1 MMIAKADSGE
11 NRDCGRRGP
20 YTKVSITDPFRSQNF
35 PQVLWS
41 NLRVLGM
48 LNSPFGPAMAKRS
61 VCMRPVESNMVF
73 GGFEPAVFHDTV
85 SNDASVEELLS
96 FERMLADLSARFAN
110 VSAEKVE
117 FEIQLAQ
124 MTLRQFL
131 GFDRC
136 SFGEFNQDGSISV
149 ISSSANGDVGPLPIG
164 PFVPHLPW
172 YLSKLLAGERVA
184 FQNVGDE
191 LPSEAVIEAE
201 YWRDLGLHSL
211 LSIPFRIGGRIVG
224 AIAFAAFR
232 ETRAWPDDL
241 ITRLKLVGEVFA
253 QAIARKREQ
262 EKLVAAM
269 AEIKVLKD
277 RLEQENSYLQHAALI
292 RPPQGLTSRSPR
304 FLSVIEEAMQVAHT
318 GSTVL
323 LLGETGSGK
332 EVLAQ
337 AIHDA
342 SARKDRPMIKVNC
355 AALPASLIESEL
367 FGREKGAFTGA
378 LARQP
383 GRFEIADGS
392 TIFLDEVGE
401 LPIEL
406 QPKLLRVLQEGEFER
421 LGSTKTIRVDARVI
435 AASNR
440 PLAQAVKEGKF
451 REDLFYRLDV
461 FPIEVPPLRERRED
475 IPLLSWTFVKE
486 FSNSMG
492 KRIEEIADESMSVLQ
507 EYHWPGNVRELRN
520 VIERAMILNNCPKL
534 CIKLGHMTLRPIAL
548 KATAGS
554 LDEAERAIILQ
565 AVEQCNWRIRG
576 SNGAAA
582 LLDIKPT
589 TLESRIKKLGLIPR
603 R

>member
-1 MMIAKADSGE
+1 LSIDRSAKV
-11 NRDCGRRGP
+11 NP
-20 YTKVSITDPFRSQNF
+20 HI
-35 PQVLWS
+35 S
-41 NLRVLGM
+41 N
-48 LNSPFGPAMAKRS
+48 
-61 VCMRPVESNMVF
+61 
-73 GGFEPAVFHDTV
+73 H
-85 SNDASVEELLS
+85 ASRNELQA

-110 VSAEKVE
+110 IPAEQVEAEIHSAQV
-117 FEIQLAQ
+117 I
-124 MTLRQFL
+124 LREFL
-131 GFDRC
+131 GFDR
-136 SFGEFNQDGSISV
+136 STFAEFQEDGSLV
-149 ISSSANGDVGPLPIG
+149 VLSSTAAEGFEPAPLGP
-164 PFVPHLPW
+164 VPSQLPW
-172 YLSKLLAGERVA
+172 FLAKLRAGEMFVI
-184 FQNVGDE
+184 QNPAED
-191 LPSEAVIEAE
+191 LPPEAVGEAE
-201 YWRDLGLHSL
+201 YFARTSICSL
-211 LSIPFRIGGRIVG
+211 LGISLSIGCRVIG

-241 ITRLKLVGEVFA
+241 IMRVKLVGGVFA
-253 QAIARKREQ
+253 QAVARKRER
-262 EKLVAAM
+262 EKLLAAM
-269 AEIKVLKD
+269 AEVEALKD
-277 RLEQENSYLQHAALI
+277 RLERENAYLQRVAQI
-292 RPPQGLTSRSPR
+292 RPPQGLTSRSAR
-304 FLSVIEEAMQVAHT
+304 FLSIIGEIAQVAQT
-318 GSTVL
+318 SSTVL

-378 LARQP
+378 LARQA

-401 LPIEL
+401 LPLEL

-421 LGSTKTIRVDARVI
+421 LGGTRTIRVDARVI
-435 AASNR
+435 AATNR

-461 FPIEVPPLRERRED
+461 FPIEVPPLRERHED
-475 IPLLSWTFVKE
+475 IAMLSWTFVKE
-486 FSNSMG
+486 FSHSMG
-492 KRIEEIADESMSVLQ
+492 KPIEEISDESMAALE
-507 EYHWPGNVRELRN
+507 EYHWPGNIRELRN
-520 VIERAMILNNCPKL
+520 VIERAMILQHGRKL
-534 CIKLGHMTLRPIAL
+534 NIKLGHTTLGPIAV

-576 SNGAAA
+576 ANGAAA

-589 TLESRIKKLGLIPR
+589 TLESRIKRLGLTPR

>member
-1 MMIAKADSGE
+1 M
-11 NRDCGRRGP
+11 
-20 YTKVSITDPFRSQNF
+20 
-35 PQVLWS
+35 
-41 NLRVLGM
+41 
-48 LNSPFGPAMAKRS
+48 
-61 VCMRPVESNMVF
+61 PVAESNMVYGRF
-73 GGFEPAVFHDTV
+73 GSAAIHDLAPSGV
-85 SNDASVEELLS
+85 SLAELLA

-110 VSAEKVE
+110 VSAEQVE
-117 FEIQLAQ
+117 VEIQTAQ
-124 MTLRQFL
+124 TILRQFL
-131 GFDRC
+131 GFDR
-136 SFGEFNQDGSISV
+136 STFGEFQEDGSLV
-149 ISSSANGDVGPLPIG
+149 VLSSTAGEGVEPTPQGPLPSQ
-164 PFVPHLPW
+164 
-172 YLSKLLAGERVA
+172 LSWFLTKLRAGEIFIV
-184 FQNVGDE
+184 QSPTHD
-191 LPSEAVIEAE
+191 LPPEAVAEAE
-201 YWRDLGLHSL
+201 YIQRTGLHSH
-211 LSIPFRIGGRIVG
+211 LSIPLRIGGRVIG
-224 AIAFAAFR
+224 AIAFAAFK

-241 ITRLKLVGEVFA
+241 IARLKLVGEVFA
-253 QAIARKREQ
+253 HAIARKREQ

-269 AEIKVLKD
+269 AEIKVLKN
-277 RLEQENSYLQHAALI
+277 RLERENAYLQHAAQVKPLH
-292 RPPQGLTSRSPR
+292 GLTSHSRC
-304 FLSVIEEAMQVAHT
+304 FLSVIEEIAQVAQT

-401 LPIEL
+401 LPLEL

-435 AASNR
+435 AATNR

-475 IPLLSWTFVKE
+475 IPMLSWTFVKE

-492 KRIEEIADESMSVLQ
+492 KPIDEIADESMSALQ

-520 VIERAMILNNCPKL
+520 VIERAMILSHSPRL
-534 CIKLGHMTLRPIAL
+534 CIKLAHTSLRPVAL
-548 KATAGS
+548 RATAGS

-565 AVEQCNWRIRG
+565 AAEQCNWRIRG
-576 SNGAAA
+576 ANGAAA

-589 TLESRIKKLGLIPR
+589 TLESRIKKLGLTPR

>member
-1 MMIAKADSGE
+1 MSLAG
-11 NRDCGRRGP
+11 
-20 YTKVSITDPFRSQNF
+20 
-35 PQVLWS
+35 S
-41 NLRVLGM
+41 NT
-48 LNSPFGPAMAKRS
+48 
-61 VCMRPVESNMVF
+61 VF
-73 GGFEPAVFHDTV
+73 GRFGSAIIPTAA
-85 SNDASVEELLS
+85 SNEAPVEELLA

-110 VSAEKVE
+110 VPIDKVE

-124 MTLRQFL
+124 TILRQFL
-131 GFDRC
+131 EFDRAT
-136 SFGEFNQDGSISV
+136 FGEFQEDGSLV
-149 ISSSANGDVGPLPIG
+149 VLSSTAVEGFEPTPVGPLPAQLTWFLG
-164 PFVPHLPW
+164 Q
-172 YLSKLLAGERVA
+172 LLAGKTVITPNA
-184 FQNVGDE
+184 AID
-191 LPSEAVIEAE
+191 LPSEATAEAE
-201 YWRDLGLHSL
+201 YCRRTGLVSHL
-211 LSIPFRIGGRIVG
+211 AIPLPIGGRIVG
-224 AIAFAAFR
+224 AIAFAAHR

-241 ITRLKLVGEVFA
+241 VTRLKLVGEVFA

-262 EKLVAAM
+262 EKLAAAL

-277 RLEQENSYLQHAALI
+277 RLERENIYLQRVAQI
-292 RPPQGLTSRSPR
+292 RPPQGLISHSPR
-304 FLSVIEEAMQVAHT
+304 FLSVIEEAAHVAQT
-318 GSTVL
+318 SSTVL

-378 LARQP
+378 LARQA

-401 LPIEL
+401 LPLEL

-421 LGSTKTIRVDARVI
+421 LGGTKTIRVDARVI
-435 AASNR
+435 AATNR

-475 IPLLSWTFVKE
+475 IPMLSWTFVKE

-492 KRIEEIADESMSVLQ
+492 KPIEEISDESIAALE
-507 EYHWPGNVRELRN
+507 EYHWPGNIRELRN
-520 VIERAMILNNCPKL
+520 IIERAMILERGRTLN
-534 CIKLGHMTLRPIAL
+534 IKLGHTTLRPIAV

-576 SNGAAA
+576 TNGAAV

-589 TLESRIKKLGLIPR
+589 TLESRIKKLGLSPTR
-603 R
+603 

>member
-1 MMIAKADSGE
+1 MLVAES
-11 NRDCGRRGP
+11 
-20 YTKVSITDPFRSQNF
+20 
-35 PQVLWS
+35 S
-41 NLRVLGM
+41 NT
-48 LNSPFGPAMAKRS
+48 
-61 VCMRPVESNMVF
+61 VF
-73 GGFEPAVFHDTV
+73 GRFGSTITHDRAPNGASTHDPAPNGV
-85 SNDASVEELLS
+85 SVEELLA

-110 VSAEKVE
+110 VPLESVE
-117 FEIQLAQ
+117 SEIQIAQ
-124 MTLRQFL
+124 MILRQFL
-131 GFDRC
+131 GFDRAT
-136 SFGEFNQDGSISV
+136 FGEFQEDGSLV
-149 ISSSANGDVGPLPIG
+149 VLSSTAVEGFEPTPLG
-164 PFVPHLPW
+164 QLPEQLTW
-172 YLSKLLAGERVA
+172 FLGQLRAGEIVVTPNA
-184 FQNVGDE
+184 KVD
-191 LPSEAVIEAE
+191 LPPEAAAEAE
-201 YWRDLGLHSL
+201 YCRRTGLISHL
-211 LSIPFRIGGRIVG
+211 AIPLRIGGRIIG
-224 AIAFAAFR
+224 AIAFSASR
-232 ETRAWPDDL
+232 ESRNWPDDWT
-241 ITRLKLVGEVFA
+241 TRLKLVGDVFGH
-253 QAIARKREQ
+253 AIVRKREQ

-269 AEIKVLKD
+269 AEIKLLKD
-277 RLEQENSYLQHAALI
+277 RLERENSYLQHVAQI

-304 FLSVIEEAMQVAHT
+304 FLSVIEETAQVAQT
-318 GSTVL
+318 SSTVL

-378 LARQP
+378 LARQA

-401 LPIEL
+401 LPLEL

-421 LGSTKTIRVDARVI
+421 LGGTKTIRVDARVI
-435 AASNR
+435 AATNR

-475 IPLLSWTFVKE
+475 IPMLSWTFVKE

-492 KRIEEIADESMSVLQ
+492 KPIEEIADESMAAL
-507 EYHWPGNVRELRN
+507 EDYHWPGNIRELRN
-520 VIERAMILNNCPKL
+520 VIERAMILEHGRTLN
-534 CIKLGHMTLRPIAL
+534 IKLGHTTLRPIAV

-576 SNGAAA
+576 ANGAAA

-589 TLESRIKKLGLIPR
+589 TLESRIKKLGLTPR

>member
-1 MMIAKADSGE
+1 LSLA
-11 NRDCGRRGP
+11 
-20 YTKVSITDPFRSQNF
+20 
-35 PQVLWS
+35 
-41 NLRVLGM
+41 
-48 LNSPFGPAMAKRS
+48 
-61 VCMRPVESNMVF
+61 ESNTVF
-73 GGFEPAVFHDTV
+73 GRFGSAAIHISAP
-85 SNDASVEELLS
+85 SDASAEDLLA

-124 MTLRQFL
+124 TILRQFL

-136 SFGEFNQDGSISV
+136 TFGEFHEDGSLV
-149 ISSSANGDVGPLPIG
+149 VLSSTAVDGFEPTPVGQLPPQLEWFIG
-164 PFVPHLPW
+164 
-172 YLSKLLAGERVA
+172 KLLAGEIVVTPNA
-184 FQNVGDE
+184 AID
-191 LPSEAVIEAE
+191 LPPEAAAEAE
-201 YWRDLGLHSL
+201 YCRRTGLVSHL
-211 LSIPFRIGGRIVG
+211 AIPLRIGGKVIG
-224 AIAFAAFR
+224 AIAFSAHR
-232 ETRAWPDDL
+232 ETRNWPEDL
-241 ITRLKLVGEVFA
+241 AIRLRLVGEVFA
-253 QAIARKREQ
+253 QALARKRQQ
-262 EKLVAAM
+262 EKLLQAL

-277 RLEQENSYLQHAALI
+277 RLERENNYLQHVAQV
-292 RPPQGLTSRSPR
+292 RPPQGLSSRSPR
-304 FLSVIEEAMQVAHT
+304 FLSVIEEASHVAQT
-318 GSTVL
+318 SSTVL

-342 SARKDRPMIKVNC
+342 SARKARPMVKVNC

-378 LARQP
+378 LARQA

-401 LPIEL
+401 LPLEL

-421 LGSTKTIRVDARVI
+421 LGGNKTIRVDARVI
-435 AASNR
+435 AATNR

-461 FPIEVPPLRERRED
+461 FPIEVPPLRERHED
-475 IPLLSWTFVKE
+475 IPMLCWTFVKE

-492 KRIEEIADESMSVLQ
+492 KPIEEISDESMAALQ
-507 EYHWPGNVRELRN
+507 EYHWPGNIRELRN
-520 VIERAMILNNCPKL
+520 VIERAMILEHSRTLN
-534 CIKLGHMTLRPIAL
+534 IKLGHTTLRPIAV

-589 TLESRIKKLGLIPR
+589 TLESRIKKLGLTPR

>member
-1 MMIAKADSGE
+1 MK
-11 NRDCGRRGP
+11 
-20 YTKVSITDPFRSQNF
+20 
-35 PQVLWS
+35 
-41 NLRVLGM
+41 
-48 LNSPFGPAMAKRS
+48 KRS
-61 VCMRPVESNMVF
+61 DEMPALENNMVYGRF
-73 GGFEPAVFHDTV
+73 GSPKIHDAAP
-85 SNDASVEELLS
+85 SEASAEELLA
-96 FERMLADLSARFAN
+96 FERLLADLSARFTN
-110 VSAEKVE
+110 IPAEQLE
-117 FEIQLAQ
+117 SEIQIAQ
-124 MTLRQFL
+124 TLLRQFL
-131 GFDRC
+131 GFDR
-136 SFGEFNQDGSISV
+136 STFGEFHED
-149 ISSSANGDVGPLPIG
+149 SSLVVLSSTAVEGFEPTPLGPLPAQ
-164 PFVPHLPW
+164 
-172 YLSKLLAGERVA
+172 LSWFLGQLRAGEIVVTPNA
-184 FQNVGDE
+184 AVD
-191 LPSEAVIEAE
+191 LPPEAASEAE
-201 YWRDLGLHSL
+201 YCRRTGLVSHL
-211 LSIPFRIGGRIVG
+211 AIPLRIGGRIIG
-224 AIAFAAFR
+224 AIAFGAFR
-232 ETRAWPDDL
+232 ETRTWPDDL
-241 ITRLKLVGEVFA
+241 VARLKLVGEVFA

-262 EKLVAAM
+262 EKLLNAM
-269 AEIKVLKD
+269 AEIKNLKD
-277 RLEQENSYLQHAALI
+277 RLERENSYLKHAAQI
-292 RPPQGLTSRSPR
+292 RPSQGLTSRSPR
-304 FLSVIEEAMQVAHT
+304 FLSVIEEIVQVAQT

-401 LPIEL
+401 LPLEL
-406 QPKLLRVLQEGEFER
+406 QSKLLRVLQEGEFER

-435 AASNR
+435 AATNR

-475 IPLLSWTFVKE
+475 IPMLAWTFVKE

-492 KRIEEIADESMSVLQ
+492 KPIEEIADESMSALQ
-507 EYHWPGNVRELRN
+507 EYHWPGNIRELRN
-520 VIERAMILNNCPKL
+520 VIERAMILCHGPKL
-534 CIKLGHMTLRPIAL
+534 CIKLGHTSLRPIAV

-554 LDEAERAIILQ
+554 LDEAERTIILQ

-576 SNGAAA
+576 TNGAAA

-589 TLESRIKKLGLIPR
+589 TLESRIKRLGLAPKR
-603 R
+603 

>member
-1 MMIAKADSGE
+1 MRLAE
-11 NRDCGRRGP
+11 N
-20 YTKVSITDPFRSQNF
+20 NM
-35 PQVLWS
+35 
-41 NLRVLGM
+41 VLGRFG
-48 LNSPFGPAMAKRS
+48 SP
-61 VCMRPVESNMVF
+61 VV
-73 GGFEPAVFHDTV
+73 HDLAP
-85 SNDASVEELLS
+85 NGASAEDLLA

-110 VSAEKVE
+110 VPTDKVE

-124 MTLRQFL
+124 TLLRQFL

-136 SFGEFNQDGSISV
+136 SYGEFDQSGSIRV
-149 ISSSANGDVGPLPIG
+149 ISSSAKDEIGALPLG

-172 YLSKLLAGERVA
+172 YLSKLLSGERIM
-184 FQNVGDE
+184 FQNDCDE

-201 YWRDLGLHSL
+201 YWRNLGLHSL
-211 LSIPFRIGGRIVG
+211 LSIPLRVGGHIVG
-224 AIAFAAFR
+224 AIAFAAFS
-232 ETRAWPDDL
+232 ETRTWPEDL
-241 ITRLKLVGEVFA
+241 VARLKLVGEVFA
-253 QAIARKREQ
+253 QAIARKRDQ
-262 EKLVAAM
+262 EKLAVAL
-269 AEIKVLKD
+269 AEIKLLKD
-277 RLEQENSYLQHAALI
+277 RLERENSYLQHIAQI
-292 RPPQGLTSRSPR
+292 RLPQGLASHSPR
-304 FLSVIEEAMQVAHT
+304 FLSVIEEAAQVAQT
-318 GSTVL
+318 SSTVL

-342 SARKDRPMIKVNC
+342 SVRKTRPMIKVNC

-401 LPIEL
+401 LPLEL

-421 LGSTKTIRVDARVI
+421 LGGTKTIRVDARVI
-435 AASNR
+435 AATNR

-461 FPIEVPPLRERRED
+461 FPIDVPPLRERHED
-475 IPLLSWTFVKE
+475 IPMLSWTFVKE

-492 KRIEEIADESMSVLQ
+492 KPIDEISDESMAALQ
-507 EYHWPGNVRELRN
+507 VYHWPGNIRELRN
-520 VIERAMILNNCPKL
+520 VIERAMILEHSRTLN
-534 CIKLGHMTLRPIAL
+534 IKLGHTTLRPIAV

-576 SNGAAA
+576 ANGAAA

-589 TLESRIKKLGLIPR
+589 TLESRIKKLGLAGR